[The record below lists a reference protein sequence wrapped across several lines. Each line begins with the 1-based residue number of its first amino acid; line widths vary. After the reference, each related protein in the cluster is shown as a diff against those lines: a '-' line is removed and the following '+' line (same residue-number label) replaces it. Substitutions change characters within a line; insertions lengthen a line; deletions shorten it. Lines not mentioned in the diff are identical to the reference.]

1 MTDQSGV
8 RVTKPRSWGR
18 SIQALFAGFMTAVIL
33 SLGTDFTLHAIGL
46 WPAIGEPMTPQLLAV
61 ATVYRAIYGVVSGY
75 VVARMAPYR
84 PLEHALIGGFVGLVL
99 SLVGALVTWNRGF
112 GPHWYPVALV
122 VLALPSAWVGG
133 RLRLAQLRKLATL

>member
-1 MTDQSGV
+1 
-8 RVTKPRSWGR
+8 
-18 SIQALFAGFMTAVIL
+18 MTAVIL

-84 PLEHALIGGFVGLVL
+84 QLEHALIGGFVGLVL